1 MDNNK
6 NVLNRFVSK
15 GVFPHQWAFTLL
27 CPLRSIFLSPKR
39 LIRRLEIKEDS
50 QVLEVGPGPG
60 YFSVPIARMLTRGT
74 LTLADIQ
81 PEMLD
86 YAKKRLTRAKLSNVA
101 YHPCNGCRFDLSDGG
116 FDVIFL
122 VTVFGE
128 VENKNDY
135 LHEFHRLLKP
145 NGILS
150 FSELWG
156 DPDKMSTND
165 IRILVEQTGFVF
177 DRQYGYEWNYTI
189 NFRKGTSEPQS

>member
-1 MDNNK
+1 MNNDK
-6 NVLNRFVSK
+6 NICNRLVSK
-15 GVFPHQWAFTLL
+15 GVYPHQWAFALL
-27 CPLRSIFLSPKR
+27 CPLRNLYLSPKR

-60 YFSVPIARMLTRGT
+60 YFSVPVAKTLTQGT

-81 PEMLD
+81 PEMLEH
-86 YAKKRLTRAKLSNVA
+86 AKKRLTKVKLSNVA
-101 YHPCNGCRFDLSDGG
+101 YHQCDGCRFDLPDGC

-135 LHEFHRLLKP
+135 LHEFRRLLKP

-150 FSELWG
+150 FSEFWG
-156 DPDKMSTND
+156 DPDKMLTST
-165 IRILVEQTGFVF
+165 IRTLTEQVGFVF
-177 DRQYGYEWNYTI
+177 DRQYGSEWNYTI
-189 NFRKGTSEPQS
+189 NFRNG

>member
-1 MDNNK
+1 MDCDK
-6 NVLNRFVSK
+6 NILNRFVSK

-27 CPLRSIFLSPKR
+27 CPLRNIFLSPKR
-39 LIRRLEIKEDS
+39 LIRRLEIRENS
-50 QVLEVGPGPG
+50 QVLEVGSGPG
-60 YFSVPIARMLTRGT
+60 YFSVPIARTLTRGT

-86 YAKKRLTRAKLSNVA
+86 YAKKRLTKAKLSNVA
-101 YHPCNGCRFDLSDGG
+101 YHQCNGCRFDLPNGG

-156 DPDKMSTND
+156 DPDKMSTNE
-165 IRILVEQTGFVF
+165 IRTLVEQAGFVL

-189 NFRKGTSEPQS
+189 NFRKEMTPET